1 MRTMQD
7 TALNYLRQ
15 LAPDSTARLTA
26 YFAAEVEE
34 MSLLVSRAMETLQNY
49 YRTNPQQDPENPK
62 QVAFGLM
69 TKGTNTL
76 MAAFQLSLSGYLW
89 EPSILLRSSLEGFST
104 AWDLVHNPA
113 RFEQWKANRK
123 FDSTYSIS
131 NVKEVCEEIG
141 KLYGYLSK
149 FSVHTSAL
157 NSSPSMV
164 VTDGE
169 PKFQFFGLV
178 APGKEAIR
186 KTEIYLSLF
195 VSYVCLQ
202 LTELSFHQYA
212 VELET
217 IERIQGADLMRTKVS
232 ERHRVI
238 VDAMKEHFSKVAADG
253 HASF

>member
-1 MRTMQD
+1 MQ
-7 TALNYLRQ
+7 ALQSYH
-15 LAPDSTARLTA
+15 
-26 YFAAEVEE
+26 
-34 MSLLVSRAMETLQNY
+34 
-49 YRTNPQQDPENPK
+49 RTNPQHDPENPK

-69 TKGTNTL
+69 TKGVNTL

-89 EPSILLRSSLEGFST
+89 EPSILLRSALEGFAT

-113 RFEQWKANRK
+113 RFEQWKKDRK

-131 NVKEVCEEIG
+131 NVKEVSEEIG
-141 KLYGYLSK
+141 KLYGHLSE
-149 FSVHTSAL
+149 FNVHTSPL

-164 VTDGE
+164 VADGE

-202 LTELSFHQYA
+202 LTELVFHQYA

-217 IERIQGADLMRTKVS
+217 IERIPGADLVRTKVS

-238 VDAMKEHFSKVAADG
+238 VDAMKAHFSKVAADSNV
-253 HASF
+253 SF